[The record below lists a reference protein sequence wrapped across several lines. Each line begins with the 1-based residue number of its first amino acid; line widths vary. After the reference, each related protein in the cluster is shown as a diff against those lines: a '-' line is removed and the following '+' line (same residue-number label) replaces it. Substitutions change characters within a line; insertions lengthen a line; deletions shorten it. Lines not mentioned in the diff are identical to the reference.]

1 MKRNEFGEILEEEFA
16 REIDFASTMEEVVEL
31 EELLDSEEV
40 ENYSHLRQLLDMKRS
55 EFPLLC

>member
-1 MKRNEFGEILEEEFA
+1 MNRNEFGEILEEEFA
-16 REIDFASTMEEVVEL
+16 KEIDFASTMEEVVEL

-40 ENYSHLRQLLDMKRS
+40 ENYSHLRQLLDMKRR